1 MAIARNLTTR
11 IRGFSGSERKRGINL
26 LKRIVY
32 MNMKKGLVAT
42 KADTKE
48 TGPTAKAANW
58 THRAPMAIA
67 ESPMKKEKG
76 IGCFTI

>member
-11 IRGFSGSERKRGINL
+11 IWGFSGSERKRGINR

-32 MNMKKGLVAT
+32 MNMKNGLVAT
-42 KADTKE
+42 KADTRE
-48 TGPTAKAANW
+48 TGPAAKAANW

-67 ESPMKKEKG
+67 ESPMKREKV
-76 IGCFTI
+76 IGLFKI